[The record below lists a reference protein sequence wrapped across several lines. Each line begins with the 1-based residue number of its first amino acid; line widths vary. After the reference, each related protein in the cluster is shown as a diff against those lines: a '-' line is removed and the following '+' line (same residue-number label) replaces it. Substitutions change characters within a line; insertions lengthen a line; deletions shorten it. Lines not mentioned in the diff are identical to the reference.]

1 VGTWFSLMHELVHEL
16 VHEAPVWA
24 NLPNVSKL
32 RSLKQ
37 QFDVLRG
44 RYVGFVVESEAD
56 RAECLKV
63 LDEVRRLELNRVKG
77 RSVLESAAFVDVD
90 VDDVLVAVRD
100 TADGRIVGCIR
111 STVASQIA
119 AVPTS
124 RDEYRLDKLDPEL
137 LDRTQVL
144 TRFAML
150 RSHRGTLASYV
161 LMRELYRDSLNRGL
175 LISLLSC
182 EPGLYAAYLRLG
194 FRPMGSVH
202 QSSQGG
208 FRIPMVSV
216 HHDRE
221 HMERVGTP
229 MLKELPRD
237 APHPTEGTQ
246 WYREMEARE
255 GRIDPGVAFY
265 EKDDDSGA
273 DVHAWLTDGLSE
285 KGRGELLRN
294 AMKVDCADGDVV
306 IAAGDGGRFLGFVLD
321 GVVEVKAG
329 DRVVRMLGEGELFGE
344 IALVLDTQRTVD
356 IVAAGN
362 DTRVL
367 VLSQTALT
375 RLSSGADQA
384 QVWRNIAKVLAR
396 RLPYTT

>member
-1 VGTWFSLMHELVHEL
+1 
-16 VHEAPVWA
+16 
-24 NLPNVSKL
+24 L
-32 RSLKQ
+32 RSLRQ

-44 RYVGFVVESEAD
+44 RYVGLLVESDAD
-56 RAECLKV
+56 RDECLKV

-100 TADGRIVGCIR
+100 TADNRIVGCVR
-111 STVASQIA
+111 STPATQIA
-119 AVPTS
+119 TLESS
-124 RDEYRLDKLDPEL
+124 RDEYQIDKLTPEL

-144 TRFAML
+144 TRFAVV
-150 RSHRGTLASYV
+150 RSHRRSPASYV
-161 LMRELYRDSLNRGL
+161 IMRELYRYSLARGL
-175 LISLLSC
+175 LISLQSC
-182 EPGLYAAYLRLG
+182 EPGLYASYLRLG

-202 QSSQGG
+202 QSSLGG
-208 FRIPMVSV
+208 FRIPMVHV

-229 MLKELPRD
+229 LLRELPRD
-237 APHPTEGTQ
+237 GALPTEGVE

-265 EKDDDSGA
+265 ETDEDDGKDREEPE
-273 DVHAWLTDGLSE
+273 VHAWLTEGLSD
-285 KGRGELLRN
+285 KGRDELLRN
-294 AMKVDCADGDVV
+294 ALEVDCTDGDVV

-321 GVVEVKAG
+321 GVVEVKAEE
-329 DRVVRMLGEGELFGE
+329 RVVRMLGEGELFGE
-344 IALVLDTQRTVD
+344 IALVLDRPRTVD
-356 IVAAGN
+356 IVAAGD

-367 VLSQTALT
+367 LLSQTALT

-384 QVWRNIAKVLAR
+384 QVWRNIARVLAS

>member
-1 VGTWFSLMHELVHEL
+1 MSR
-16 VHEAPVWA
+16 
-24 NLPNVSKL
+24 L

-44 RYVGFVVESEAD
+44 RYVGLLVESDAD
-56 RAECLKV
+56 RDECLKV

-77 RSVLESAAFVDVD
+77 RSVLESAAFVDID

-100 TADGRIVGCIR
+100 TSDNRIVGCIR
-111 STVASQIA
+111 STPAVQIA
-119 AVPTS
+119 TLQSS
-124 RDEYRLDKLDPEL
+124 RDEYQIDKLAPAL

-144 TRFAML
+144 TRFAVL
-150 RSHRGTLASYV
+150 RSHRSTLASYV
-161 LMRELYRDSLNRGL
+161 IMRELYRYSLAQGV
-175 LISLLSC
+175 LISLQSC
-182 EPGLYAAYLRLG
+182 EPGLYASYLRLG

-208 FRIPMVSV
+208 FRIPMVHV

-229 MLKELPRD
+229 LLKDLPRD
-237 APHPTEGTQ
+237 APLPTEATQ
-246 WYREMEARE
+246 WYRELEARE

-265 EKDDDSGA
+265 ENDERHGKDQDEPEI
-273 DVHAWLTDGLSE
+273 HAWLTEGLSE
-285 KGRGELLRN
+285 QGRAELLRN
-294 AMKVDCADGDVV
+294 AVEVDCADGDVV

-321 GVVEVKAG
+321 GVVEVKAEE
-329 DRVVRMLGEGELFGE
+329 RVVRMLGAGELFGE
-344 IALVLDTQRTVD
+344 IALVLDRPRTVD
-356 IVAAGN
+356 IVAAGD

-384 QVWRNIAKVLAR
+384 QVWRNIAKVLAS